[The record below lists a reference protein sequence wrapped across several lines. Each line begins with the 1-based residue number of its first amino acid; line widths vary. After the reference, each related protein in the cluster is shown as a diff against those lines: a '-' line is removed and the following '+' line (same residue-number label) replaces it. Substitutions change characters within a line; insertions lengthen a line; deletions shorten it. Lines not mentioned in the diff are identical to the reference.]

1 MKRHTVKELQNMIAE
16 QSISSEEIYQLY
28 LNRIK
33 AMNDSINA
41 FISIESD
48 EISPSSEQESSEI
61 KGIPYALKDIFCS
74 EGDKTTCG
82 SKMLANFV
90 SPYDATV
97 VKNLREKGTVILG
110 KTNMDE
116 FAMGSS
122 NETSFYGNVLNPWDM
137 ERTPG
142 GSSGGSAAAV
152 AAGMAP
158 IALGTDTGGSIR
170 QPAALTGITG
180 LKPT

>member
-1 MKRHTVKELQNMIAE
+1 MKRHTVKELQNMLAD
-16 QSISSEEIYQLY
+16 QSISSEEIHQLY

-33 AMNDSINA
+33 SMNDSINA

-48 EISPSSEQESSEI
+48 EISLSSEQENSEI

-97 VKNLREKGTVILG
+97 VRNLREKGTVILG

-122 NETSFYGNVLNPWDM
+122 NETSFYGMFLTNGMRREHPVVLPEVLQLLSLLVWPRSHS
-137 ERTPG
+137 ERTQ
-142 GSSGGSAAAV
+142 AV
-152 AAGMAP
+152 P
-158 IALGTDTGGSIR
+158 
-170 QPAALTGITG
+170 
-180 LKPT
+180 